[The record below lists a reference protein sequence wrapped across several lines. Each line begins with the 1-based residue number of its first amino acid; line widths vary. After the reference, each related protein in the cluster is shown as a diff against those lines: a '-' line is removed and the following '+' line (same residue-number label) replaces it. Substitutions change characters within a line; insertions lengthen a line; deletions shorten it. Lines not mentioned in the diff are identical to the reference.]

1 MRERQPKLRLSYA
14 TSFPSLL
21 SAHQRRGYWDS
32 VSPLL
37 LLPLR
42 TRIRQ
47 RTNIKTDFLFA
58 SYTLHF
64 YFFSLVF
71 SGKDHV
77 YIVTIMCLFSFFRA
91 GSVGDTKKMG
101 WKSKKGWRWDPW
113 ISVLLGNLAFLVAK
127 ELLLLFT
134 KLLSFAPKE
143 KRWMMKIEL
152 ALSECWLKLH
162 G

>member
-1 MRERQPKLRLSYA
+1 MYI
-14 TSFPSLL
+14 
-21 SAHQRRGYWDS
+21 
-32 VSPLL
+32 LL
-37 LLPLR
+37 LLCV
-42 TRIRQ
+42 
-47 RTNIKTDFLFA
+47 FL
-58 SYTLHF
+58 
-64 YFFSLVF
+64 V
-71 SGKDHV
+71 
-77 YIVTIMCLFSFFRA
+77 SF
-91 GSVGDTKKMG
+91 GQVQLGIPKKWDG
-101 WKSKKGWRWDPW
+101 NQKKGWRWDPW